1 MSFQRERTSGIRAIF
16 ATCLLAVGT
25 VNAALAA
32 PPELKSLSPAGAQRG
47 ASTTVT
53 AAGTFPKWPVQAW
66 VSGDG
71 VRLEP
76 LKDKGKFTAN
86 VDLDATPGVRW
97 VRLIGDDGAS
107 KVRPLVVSSL
117 PETAEKETN
126 DLLESPHAV
135 EALPTIVNGVLAKA
149 GDVDTYRVSL
159 KRGQTF
165 VASLDAN
172 TDLGS
177 PIDAVLQLV
186 DGKGFVIDQ
195 NHDDRVLDPRIV
207 RTIDRDG
214 DLYVRVFAFPS
225 DPNSSIRFHG
235 AADAIYRLTLTVG
248 PFVDH
253 VFPPVVAAGA
263 SKPSVELQGWNLP
276 TTAINASI
284 DAGEALTPV
293 ALDLPQGTAG
303 SATTLT
309 ADLPLIAEREPN
321 DRDKSQTIATPAL
334 VVGRIASSS
343 DQDAYYVTWQKGQ
356 TWRIRAQ
363 SKLWGFNVD
372 PLVYLYDKNGTQ
384 LFRSD
389 DAGRGNPDSD
399 TTFKVL
405 VSGTY
410 KIVVEDL
417 LGASTLRHAYLLDI
431 RPQDADFALAVAEA
445 EFAAAAG
452 KPLEIPVTVDRPS
465 GMTADI
471 TVKVLGLPKALGEPQ
486 VVSSGKGET
495 AKKVTLK
502 IPASA
507 ALSGPIR
514 IVGVA
519 ANDMKTRRLA
529 VAPVAG
535 IASARLVDF
544 WLTIPPAKK

>member
-1 MSFQRERTSGIRAIF
+1 MRTIF
-16 ATCLLAVGT
+16 TVCLLALGA
-25 VNAALAA
+25 VNAAVAA
-32 PPELKSLSPAGAQRG
+32 PPELKSLAPAGAQRG
-47 ASTTVT
+47 TSTTIT

-86 VDLDATPGVRW
+86 VDRDAAPGVRW
-97 VRLIGDDGAS
+97 VRLIGDDGVS
-107 KVRPLVVSSL
+107 KVRPLVISSL
-117 PETAEKETN
+117 PEIAEKETN

-135 EALPTIVNGVLAKA
+135 EALPTIVNGVLAKT

-165 VASLDAN
+165 IASLDAN

-195 NHDDRVLDPRIV
+195 NHDDRLLDPRLV

-248 PFVDH
+248 PYVDH
-253 VFPPVVAAGA
+253 AFPPVVAAGA

-276 TTAINASI
+276 TTAVNASVNT
-284 DAGEALTPV
+284 GEVLTPV
-293 ALDLPQGTAG
+293 ALNLPQGTAG
-303 SATTLT
+303 SATTMT
-309 ADLPLIAEREPN
+309 ADLPVLAEQEPN
-321 DRDKSQTIATPAL
+321 GREHAQTVTTPGL

-343 DQDAYYVTWQKGQ
+343 DQDAYLVTWQKGQ

-405 VSGTY
+405 VNGTY

-417 LGASTLRHAYLLDI
+417 LGASTLRHGYLLDI
-431 RPQDADFALAVAEA
+431 RPQDADFALAVSEA

-452 KPLEIPVTVDRPS
+452 KPLEISVTVDRPS
-465 GMTADI
+465 GMTADV
-471 TVKVLGLPKALGEPQ
+471 TVKVLGLPKALGELQ

-502 IPASA
+502 IPANA
-507 ALSGPIR
+507 AFSGPIR

-535 IASARLVDF
+535 IASARLVDL